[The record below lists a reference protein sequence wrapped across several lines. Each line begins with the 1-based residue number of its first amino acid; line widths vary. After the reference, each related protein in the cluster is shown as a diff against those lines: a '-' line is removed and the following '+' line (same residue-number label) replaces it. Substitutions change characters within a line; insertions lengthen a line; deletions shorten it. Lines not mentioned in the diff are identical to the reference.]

1 MRLNTLLHCTIQTRG
16 KKINILHRKYRNIK
30 TSSRYNFMSNK
41 FHTVLSV
48 RAILAQLT
56 IGRMLNAFDEKRIIE
71 VAKVKRDLRRDG
83 GSGPAALVE

>member
-1 MRLNTLLHCTIQTRG
+1 
-16 KKINILHRKYRNIK
+16 
-30 TSSRYNFMSNK
+30 MSNK